1 MAMDERTQ
9 ALLDELRGALDDLH
23 DGHGDRAR
31 VAELAGAVERRLHA
45 ERELHDDDDSLAED
59 LQEAAVR
66 LEADHPR
73 LAGAL
78 RRAVDVLGGM
88 GL

>member
-1 MAMDERTQ
+1 MDDRTRAM
-9 ALLDELRGALDDLH
+9 LDELRSAI
-23 DGHGDRAR
+23 DGVDTGTADEHRL
-31 VAELAGAVERRLHA
+31 AELAGAVERRLQA
-45 ERELHDDDDSLAED
+45 DAELHDEDDTLAED
-59 LQEAAVR
+59 LREAAVR

-73 LAGAL
+73 IAGVL

>member
-1 MAMDERTQ
+1 MDDTTRG
-9 ALLDELRGALDDLH
+9 LLIDLRAAIDAVEAGQ
-23 DGHGDRAR
+23 GDAR
-31 VAELAGAVERRLHA
+31 RLAELAGAVERRLQA
-45 ERELHDDDDSLAED
+45 EQELSDGEDSLAED
-59 LQEAAVR
+59 LREAAVR
-66 LEADHPR
+66 LEADHPH